1 MLFSVSI
8 FALIA
13 VFFESKYFCASS
25 TPSDGSE
32 AASTRLVNS
41 SVNES
46 NSVSNVLISAS
57 FLQPAI
63 SRQARAIS
71 IARTLVRIRESLH
84 ELVLKRYH
92 LTDGGRQSQEQ
103 GIVRYAP
110 SVPPVSAGGQG
121 ED

>member
-25 TPSDGSE
+25 TPADGSE
-32 AASTRLVNS
+32 AASTRFVNS

-57 FLQPAI
+57 FLQPVI

-84 ELVLKRYH
+84 KLILKRYH
-92 LTDGGRQSQEQ
+92 LTDGAMQSQEKGEQ
-103 GIVRYAP
+103 LGMCR
-110 SVPPVSAGGQG
+110 SVPPVSAGG
-121 ED
+121 